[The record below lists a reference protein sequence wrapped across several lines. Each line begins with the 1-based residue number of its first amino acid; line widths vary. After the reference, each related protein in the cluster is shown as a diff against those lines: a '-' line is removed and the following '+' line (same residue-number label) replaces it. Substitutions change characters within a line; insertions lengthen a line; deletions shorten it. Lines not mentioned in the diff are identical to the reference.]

1 MKAAQF
7 FGRADIRVVDV
18 PKPEA
23 RENEAVV
30 AVEWCGICGS
40 DLSEYQK
47 GPLAVPPPERPNPAT
62 GEVLPVTMGHEFAGR
77 IVSAPAG
84 SGLEPD

>member
-23 RENEAVV
+23 KENEAVV

-40 DLSEYQK
+40 DLHEYQK
-47 GPLAVPPPERPNPAT
+47 GNPSIREVPC
-62 GEVLPVTMGHEFAGR
+62 
-77 IVSAPAG
+77 
-84 SGLEPD
+84 